1 MENNWERLGKA
12 HLELTRRRGKDHIC
26 KTSARQLGGKWG
38 TTSERSERQLGNNR
52 ATNGRHVEIIGR
64 PILGNKSGLSKV
76 SIWGQ
81 FWDHIS
87 GDKRQTTR
95 QHMEKPWRKLDD
107 SIRETTYARQLRGH
121 IYLGERWKTT
131 EEQQEWETTPQK
143 PHLGDNWETA
153 SGKEVED
160 NETTTRPGAN
170 IWETKS
176 RRQLRDHMW
185 EIGQRQLNNNRTGK
199 QQLETTWPTKQ
210 LPDQG
215 PISGKPNLGDNWETI
230 CGR

>member
-1 MENNWERLGKA
+1 
-12 HLELTRRRGKDHIC
+12 
-26 KTSARQLGGKWG
+26 
-38 TTSERSERQLGNNR
+38 
-52 ATNGRHVEIIGR
+52 
-64 PILGNKSGLSKV
+64 
-76 SIWGQ
+76 
-81 FWDHIS
+81 
-87 GDKRQTTR
+87 
-95 QHMEKPWRKLDD
+95 MEKPWRKLDD
-107 SIRETTYARQLRGH
+107 SIWETTYARQLRGH

-131 EEQQEWETTPQK
+131 EQQQEWETTPPK

-199 QQLETTWPTKQ
+199 QQLGTKM
-210 LPDQG
+210 
-215 PISGKPNLGDNWETI
+215 GDNWETTSGKEVEDNETTTRPGANIWETKSRRQLRDHMWEIGQRQLNNNRTGKQPLGTTSGRQLGDHIWETSRRQQRDHI
-230 CGR
+230 CKRPGKKSKPPDCETTSETTSGR